1 MAPAARRVPPA
12 AAAVLV
18 LALAAAGVAGHATEK
33 TKRQIF
39 REQVLPHTGGKIPSG
54 AFRADR
60 LVLNRLNKEG
70 IAVPD
75 GILLDARKR
84 HKDPSQRGG
93 SDLEAAV
100 VKVTLTD
107 DGRYTAPEGRLHATH
122 PETVD
127 STYIIR
133 PPFKGFGRQH
143 GLWPPRPRPAHSFA
157 VPASRPLQQQ
167 PPPPQTLYGRPAAAW
182 APRAFPRLSD
192 SEADASF
199 SCAGRSPDRLYADLR
214 SRCQGFHVCQRDGRR
229 DSFLCPHGT
238 AFNELTEQCD
248 WWHNVKCF

>member
-1 MAPAARRVPPA
+1 MLVLAGRRSGPSGESAARRGWLSVTMAPAARRVPPA

-60 LVLNRLNKEG
+60 LALNRLNKEG

-75 GILLDARKR
+75 GILLEARKR

-143 GLWPPRPRPAHSFA
+143 GLWPPKPRPAHSFA
-157 VPASRPLQQQ
+157 ML
-167 PPPPQTLYGRPAAAW
+167 
-182 APRAFPRLSD
+182 D
-192 SEADASF
+192 STDGSKSHKTMKLATNTDLDDAVYKWF
-199 SCAGRSPDRLYADLR
+199 TQKRSE
-214 SRCQGFHVCQRDGRR
+214 G
-229 DSFLCPHGT
+229 
-238 AFNELTEQCD
+238 
-248 WWHNVKCF
+248 